1 MIEKLLH
8 NWVWKILSLVLAFS
22 LWFVVVSYNDPYVTK
37 SFKGILVEKR
47 NEDAITSQEQAI
59 TYLEGE
65 TINII
70 LKGSR
75 SKIERLTEDDITA
88 YVDMKKVS
96 ITGALDIEVYVIGDI
111 DILEKK
117 PSNMQISLEDIKTIQ
132 KDVQIFFDG
141 ELANSYIKLNPEI
154 TPNQIELTGPESKL
168 AKVASVIVTI
178 NIDGVSDDIT
188 AIVAPRVQDS
198 TGGEVTDLEI
208 SNRQIQVMVPI
219 EKTKK
224 VPVYFRT
231 INKLNNSYRLIK
243 MNLDMEEVTVRG
255 KKEVLENFTSILMDD
270 IDLSLLTDETVELTR
285 NISDYLPEGITLY
298 DGENRAK
305 IEVDVQPIITR
316 DFIITSSDI
325 TIKSLSENMKFKFVD
340 EPVVV
345 ISIKGIKK
353 DLDKI
358 SSQLLGASISLK
370 GLEVGIHDVQLGVI
384 LGAGVELMTELQSIK
399 VELSEIEIVE
409 VNAQ

>member
-298 DGENRAK
+298 DGGNRAK

-340 EPVVV
+340 EPAVV

-409 VNAQ
+409 VNAE

>member
-298 DGENRAK
+298 DGGNRAK

-340 EPVVV
+340 EPAVV